1 MTEPKSMENT
11 ADAASLPSTTTAPPK
26 ISDVSKPFPKSV
38 TVEFDSGDELEES
51 TACYC
56 PNLPPRR
63 VVKNKNDTA
72 DKNKNDTADV
82 PTDPSP
88 PERVVSSTDSPPTKK
103 TKPDEDAPCVY
114 CNFSPC
120 ILDQGLYDLLS
131 EGGLSNDDGHDDINY
146 INKQIRYDMYRK
158 ASHFIY
164 GSLGKGNRKQLP
176 HCVVAEIHDFA
187 PEDVKENYVGFQET
201 AGSP

>member
-26 ISDVSKPFPKSV
+26 ISDVSKPSPKSV

-88 PERVVSSTDSPPTKK
+88 PDRVVSNTDSPPNKK
-103 TKPDEDAPCVY
+103 TKPVGKWLIC
-114 CNFSPC
+114 
-120 ILDQGLYDLLS
+120 
-131 EGGLSNDDGHDDINY
+131 
-146 INKQIRYDMYRK
+146 
-158 ASHFIY
+158 
-164 GSLGKGNRKQLP
+164 LG
-176 HCVVAEIHDFA
+176 
-187 PEDVKENYVGFQET
+187 
-201 AGSP
+201 